1 MNGGVGAYIIRPIEP
16 SDLDGFYGLAEISG
30 PGFTSLQTDRD
41 YLEKYIFESVNSF
54 ADPQTDRPQK
64 FLLVMEE
71 VKTGAIVGCAAVKTK
86 IGLSRLFI
94 DFAMKNARGQ
104 IVHDVRDAIY
114 LDPYCAFDG
123 ATEVGSL
130 FMHPD
135 HRMGGLGRFLAKS
148 RYMLISTAPDV
159 FSSPIIA
166 ELRGRQN
173 DNGGSDF
180 YDVVHKQR
188 LGKTFMEAD
197 AFITHTDQV
206 GIEST
211 IPNEPI
217 LINSLPESA
226 RAAISKPH
234 DSGVGAYH
242 LLLKEGFTDTGMVDL
257 FDVGPI
263 MSASVNSI
271 KTIQE
276 MIQCKLDIVDTP
288 TNSELAMISNQS
300 LSNFRALVD
309 MCEISSTRVSS
320 SVQSQQ
326 ALGAPVGQT
335 VQYWAR
341 SNHSRKPRFDTK
353 DAKAQMF
360 GEVHK

>member
-1 MNGGVGAYIIRPIEP
+1 MNSGIGAYVIRPIEP

-41 YLEKYIFESVNSF
+41 YLEKYIFESVSSF
-54 ADPQTDRPQK
+54 AEPKSDQPQK

-86 IGLSRLFI
+86 IGQTRLFI
-94 DFAMKNARGQ
+94 DLAMKNARGQ
-104 IVHDVRDAIY
+104 IVHDPNDAVY

-148 RYMLISTAPDV
+148 RYLLISIAPDI

-166 ELRGRQN
+166 ELRGCQN
-173 DNGGSDF
+173 DEGVSDF
-180 YDVVHKQR
+180 YDSIHKQR
-188 LGKTFMEAD
+188 LGKTFLEAD
-197 AFITHTDQV
+197 AFITHADNT

-211 IPNEPI
+211 IPSGPI
-217 LINSLPESA
+217 LIDNLPKQA
-226 RAAISKPH
+226 RGAISKPH
-234 DSGVGAYH
+234 RSGVGAYH
-242 LLLKEGFTDTGMVDL
+242 LLLREGFTHTGMVDL

-263 MSASVNSI
+263 MSASVENI

-276 MIQCKLDIVDTP
+276 TITRKLCVKGTPQNVDLAIVST
-288 TNSELAMISNQS
+288 TS
-300 LSNFRALVD
+300 LSGFRAIIDKVELSETGVN
-309 MCEISSTRVSS
+309 VS
-320 SVQSQQ
+320 VETMQ
-326 ALGAPVGQT
+326 ALGRPEGAMVQFWAGSDKQNKVQSTLQRSDGQ
-335 VQYWAR
+335 
-341 SNHSRKPRFDTK
+341 SL
-353 DAKAQMF
+353 KAVTQ
-360 GEVHK
+360 